1 MSKQGPLPPNLLQ
14 DKGNPPNASKM
25 VRLRN
30 GIVFVLIAGMLGATF
45 LLRPFFMQTMALHPA
60 AYVANGI
67 GLIVGAAA
75 NLLLV
80 AVFRK
85 ISAETYHSFMGISM
99 IGWSVIG
106 AVGGVAL
113 AAYGWTL

>member
-1 MSKQGPLPPNLLQ
+1 
-14 DKGNPPNASKM
+14 
-25 VRLRN
+25 
-30 GIVFVLIAGMLGATF
+30 
-45 LLRPFFMQTMALHPA
+45 MQSMALHPA

-67 GLIVGAAA
+67 GLIAGAIANLVVAAA
-75 NLLLV
+75 FKKV
-80 AVFRK
+80 
-85 ISAETYHSFMGISM
+85 SANAYHSFMGISM

>member
-1 MSKQGPLPPNLLQ
+1 MLVRWSGF
-14 DKGNPPNASKM
+14 GM
-25 VRLRN
+25 VS
-30 GIVFVLIAGMLGATF
+30 VFVLIAGMLGATI
-45 LLRPFFMQTMALHPA
+45 LLRPYFMQSMAIHPA

-67 GLIVGAAA
+67 GLIAGAIA

-80 AVFRK
+80 AVFK
-85 ISAETYHSFMGISM
+85 KVSADTYHSFMGISM

-106 AVGGVAL
+106 AVGGYAL

>member
-1 MSKQGPLPPNLLQ
+1 
-14 DKGNPPNASKM
+14 
-25 VRLRN
+25 
-30 GIVFVLIAGMLGATF
+30 
-45 LLRPFFMQTMALHPA
+45 MQSMAIHPA

-67 GLIVGAAA
+67 GLIAGAIA

-80 AVFRK
+80 AVFK
-85 ISAETYHSFMGISM
+85 KVSADTYHSFMGISM

-106 AVGGVAL
+106 AVGGYAL

>member
-1 MSKQGPLPPNLLQ
+1 
-14 DKGNPPNASKM
+14 M
-25 VRLRN
+25 VS
-30 GIVFVLIAGMLGATF
+30 VFVLIAGMLGATF
-45 LLRPFFMQTMALHPA
+45 LLRPYFMQTMALHSA

-67 GLIVGAAA
+67 GLIAGAIA

-80 AVFRK
+80 AVFK
-85 ISAETYHSFMGISM
+85 KVSADTYHSFMGISM

-106 AVGGVAL
+106 AVGGAAL

>member
-1 MSKQGPLPPNLLQ
+1 
-14 DKGNPPNASKM
+14 
-25 VRLRN
+25 
-30 GIVFVLIAGMLGATF
+30 
-45 LLRPFFMQTMALHPA
+45 MQSMALHPA

-67 GLIVGAAA
+67 GLIAGAIA
-75 NLLLV
+75 NLFV
-80 AVFRK
+80 AAVFKK

-113 AAYGWTL
+113 ALYGWSL